1 MHYFDIQYKLRGA
14 PRSLRVRHTEK
25 EMGLE
30 LALAH
35 IIAEHRGQLEVDRNL
50 GGSSFE
56 NKVLA
61 SQEIGVSGVTTHL
74 VDD

>member
-1 MHYFDIQYKLRGA
+1 
-14 PRSLRVRHTEK
+14 
-25 EMGLE
+25 MGLE

-35 IIAEHRGQLEVDRNL
+35 IIAEHRGQLEVDRSL

-61 SQEIGVSGVTTHL
+61 SQEIGVSGVTTHR
-74 VDD
+74 VDG